1 MDLARRYPKVI
12 EELEKYVPGASSRL
26 TTAKDP
32 KPKYMTTSSE
42 HSMVEKHTLPTP
54 SSSSERLHPRPEH
67 RPTSSEHSMV
77 EKHTLPRPSS
87 SRDSEHPEHRPRGKS
102 FPRSL
107 RNPNVVHVPI
117 YISNQM

>member
-1 MDLARRYPKVI
+1 MQCGRTPKDLARRYPKVI
-12 EELEKYVPGASSRL
+12 KELEKYVPGASSRL

-54 SSSSERLHPRPEH
+54 SSSSERPHPRPEH
-67 RPTSSEHSMV
+67 RPTSPEHSMV

-87 SRDSEHPEHRPRGKS
+87 SSDSEHPRPTSKS
-102 FPRSL
+102 FSRGL
-107 RNPNVVHVPI
+107 RNPNGVHVP
-117 YISNQM
+117 